1 MKNWIA
7 SCAIVASAALLAPAF
22 AGDDGGASVPDA
34 MALLDEH
41 ASAGSAAADQQF
53 AVVGEPSDTVF
64 VEGTS
69 HLSDSWPAF
78 GRRLTDAATPSC
90 LDSSAA
96 QHALFVPEGLLRMPF
111 LVSAAAD
118 GTCR

>member
-7 SCAIVASAALLAPAF
+7 SCAIVASTALLAPAF
-22 AGDDGGASVPDA
+22 AGDDGAASVPDA
-34 MALLDEH
+34 MALLEH

-53 AVVGEPSDTVF
+53 AVAGEPSDTVF
-64 VEGTS
+64 VEATP
-69 HLSDSWPAF
+69 HLSDSLPTF
-78 GRRLTDAATPSC
+78 GRRLADAATPSC

-111 LVSAAAD
+111 LVNAAAD
-118 GTCR
+118 GSCR